1 MKILVADDNAVSL
14 RIMEM
19 GLRDLN
25 HELLPAKDGQEAY
38 EVLIAPDGPRIAII
52 DNMMPNMTGL
62 EVCRKLRKLE
72 HRKGGWRRAYIII
85 ASCSTGKD
93 EIVEA
98 LDAGASDYV
107 VKPYNRSELQARLRV
122 AIRTVEFE
130 IKLQEQIEML
140 TELVRQRFQPPQ

>member
-14 RIMEM
+14 RVMEM
-19 GLRDLN
+19 SLHDLN
-25 HELLPAKDGQEAY
+25 HELLPAKDGEEAY
-38 EVLIAPDGPRIAII
+38 KLLMASDGPRIAII
-52 DNMMPNMTGL
+52 DNMMPNMTGF

-72 HRKGGWRRAYIII
+72 QRKGGWRRAYVII
-85 ASCSTGKD
+85 ASCSTGKE

-107 VKPYNRSELQARLRV
+107 IKPYSRVELQARLRV
-122 AIRTVEFE
+122 AVRTVEFE

-140 TELVRQRFQPPQ
+140 TEMVRERFQPPH